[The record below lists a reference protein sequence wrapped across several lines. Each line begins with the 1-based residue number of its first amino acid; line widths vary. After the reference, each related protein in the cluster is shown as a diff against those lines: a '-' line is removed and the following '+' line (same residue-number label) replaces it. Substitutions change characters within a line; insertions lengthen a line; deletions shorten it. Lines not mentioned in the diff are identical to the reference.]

1 MEVVIGAIVMAVFI
15 GLIILYNQKHGMSGE
30 EAYRSTMMM
39 QHHDDDDNCDDG
51 GGDDQYLIHTFG
63 NMKSFEPE
71 EYYFDD
77 KEMSK
82 GILPNHL
89 WTFGHVGM

>member
-39 QHHDDDDNCDDG
+39 QHHDDDNCDDG
-51 GGDDQYLIHTFG
+51 GGDD
-63 NMKSFEPE
+63 
-71 EYYFDD
+71 
-77 KEMSK
+77 
-82 GILPNHL
+82 
-89 WTFGHVGM
+89 